1 MNVFIVWD
9 LQAAAPELTADQL
22 KKIAADE
29 IQKIMNSPFKEEHFE
44 IYDKPD
50 RIWETLEARDV
61 LLVRSEWVMEQAHA
75 GRVLDRRQDLQ
86 LSQPEA
92 FMEVSE
98 LKLLAEKGPKSE

>member
-29 IQKIMNSPFKEEHFE
+29 IHKIMSSPFDEKHFE

-50 RIWETLEARDV
+50 CIWKTLEARDV
-61 LLVRSEWVMEQAHA
+61 LLVRSDWVMEQANA
-75 GRVLDRRQDLQ
+75 GRVLPRRQDL
-86 LSQPEA
+86 LPEA

-98 LKLLAEKGPKSE
+98 LKLLAEKSPKSE